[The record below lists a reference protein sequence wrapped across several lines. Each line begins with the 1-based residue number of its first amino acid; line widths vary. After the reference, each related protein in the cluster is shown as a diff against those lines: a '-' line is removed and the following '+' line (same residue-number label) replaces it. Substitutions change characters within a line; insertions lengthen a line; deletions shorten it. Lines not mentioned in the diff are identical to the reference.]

1 MIELV
6 AKHGVEYLFTDLA
19 IAVAAGVIIS
29 ALVFAWKSG
38 KHVKIHSYVN
48 ERGIGVHN
56 LHDLKG
62 SLHPILPGESKS
74 LIEGFFFRKIF

>member
-38 KHVKIHSYVN
+38 KHVQN
-48 ERGIGVHN
+48 
-56 LHDLKG
+56 
-62 SLHPILPGESKS
+62 S
-74 LIEGFFFRKIF
+74 LIRK